1 MATRGLIGFI
11 KDGVLT
17 ASYNHY
23 DSYESGLG
31 KSLNT
36 FFNTPEKAE
45 EIANMG
51 DIRYVNDENGEVEL
65 FPNAKRATKLNLSK
79 LDPDDGAMEVAML
92 VDSFGAD
99 YAYFYDQNNKWV
111 VIKNRGIRGMI
122 DPQIDGVPSI
132 KDILYS
138 DFENEDNRMS
148 QSDIELE
155 EYFVR
160 QMKQRAGIIK

>member
-51 DIRYVNDENGEVEL
+51 DIRFIDEEDGEVEL
-65 FPNAKRATKLNLSK
+65 FPDAKRAYKLNLSK

-111 VIKNRGIRGMI
+111 VIKNKGISSMT
-122 DPQIDGVPSI
+122 DPI
-132 KDILYS
+132 KDILYL
-138 DFENEDNRMS
+138 DFENEDDRMR
-148 QSDIELE
+148 QSDIELDE
-155 EYFVR
+155 SIVR
-160 QMKQRAGIIK
+160 NFKYKAGIKK

>member
-51 DIRYVNDENGEVEL
+51 DIRFIDEEDGEVEL
-65 FPNAKRATKLNLSK
+65 FPNAKRAYKLNLSQ
-79 LDPDDGAMEVAML
+79 LDPEDGAEEVAML

-99 YAYFYDQNNKWV
+99 YAYIFNRDKWEV
-111 VIKNRGIRGMI
+111 VKNRGIRSMI
-122 DPQIDGVPSI
+122 GPI

-138 DFENEDNRMS
+138 DFENEDDRMR

-155 EYFVR
+155 ESIVNQF
-160 QMKQRAGIIK
+160 KHRAGIIK

>member
-1 MATRGLIGFI
+1 MATRGLIGFF

-17 ASYNHY
+17 STYNHY

-51 DIRYVNDENGEVEL
+51 DIRVIDDENGEVEL
-65 FPNAKRATKLNLSK
+65 FPNPKPAKKLNLSR
-79 LDPDDGAMEVAML
+79 LDPEDAAEEVAML

-99 YAYFYDQNNKWV
+99 YAYIFNGDKWE
-111 VIKNRGIRGMI
+111 VIKNSGIRSML
-122 DPQIDGVPSI
+122 DPI

-138 DFENEDNRMS
+138 DFENEEDRMS

-155 EYFVR
+155 ESIVNQFKY
-160 QMKQRAGIIK
+160 RAGIIK

>member
-51 DIRYVNDENGEVEL
+51 DIRFIDDENGEVEL
-65 FPNAKRATKLNLSK
+65 FPNAKRATKLNLSQ
-79 LDPDDGAMEVAML
+79 LDPDDGAVEVAML

-99 YAYFYDQNNKWV
+99 YAYIFNGDKWV
-111 VIKNRGIRGMI
+111 VIKNKGISSMI
-122 DPQIDGVPSI
+122 DPI

-138 DFENEDNRMS
+138 DFENEDDRMS

-155 EYFVR
+155 ESFINQFKY
-160 QMKQRAGIIK
+160 RAGIIK

>member
-1 MATRGLIGFI
+1 MATRGFIGFI

-51 DIRYVNDENGEVEL
+51 DIRFIDDENGEVEL
-65 FPNAKRATKLNLSK
+65 FPDAKRATKLNLSR
-79 LDPDDGAMEVAML
+79 LDPDDGAEEVAML
-92 VDSFGAD
+92 IDSFGAD
-99 YAYFYDQNNKWV
+99 YAYIFNGDKWV
-111 VIKNRGIRGMI
+111 VINNKGIRSML
-122 DPQIDGVPSI
+122 DPI

-138 DFENEDNRMS
+138 DFENEDDRMS

-155 EYFVR
+155 ESIVNQFKY
-160 QMKQRAGIIK
+160 RAGIIK

>member
-1 MATRGLIGFI
+1 MATRGFIGFI

-51 DIRYVNDENGEVEL
+51 DIRYVNDENGEVEM
-65 FPNAKRATKLNLSK
+65 FENPKYAVKLNLSK
-79 LDPDDGAMEVAML
+79 LDPDDGAVEVAML

-99 YAYFYDQNNKWV
+99 YAYIFNRDKWEV
-111 VIKNRGIRGMI
+111 VKNRGISSMI
-122 DPQIDGVPSI
+122 DPI

-138 DFENEDNRMS
+138 DFENEDDRMS

>member
-51 DIRYVNDENGEVEL
+51 DIRYVNDENGEVEM
-65 FPNAKRATKLNLSK
+65 FENPKYAVKLNLSK
-79 LDPDDGAMEVAML
+79 LDPEDAAEEVAML

-99 YAYFYDQNNKWV
+99 YAYIFNENKWEV
-111 VIKNRGIRGMI
+111 VKNRGIRSML
-122 DPQIDGVPSI
+122 DPI

-138 DFENEDNRMS
+138 DFENEDDRMS

-155 EYFVR
+155 ETFVR

>member
-11 KDGVLT
+11 KDGLLT

-65 FPNAKRATKLNLSK
+65 FPNAKRATKLNLSQ
-79 LDPDDGAMEVAML
+79 LDPDDGAVEVAML

-99 YAYFYDQNNKWV
+99 YAYIFNGDKWV
-111 VIKNRGIRGMI
+111 VIKNKGINSMI
-122 DPQIDGVPSI
+122 DPI
-132 KDILYS
+132 KDIIYP
-138 DFENEDNRMS
+138 DFENEDDRMS

-155 EYFVR
+155 ESFINQFKY
-160 QMKQRAGIIK
+160 RAGIIK

>member
-17 ASYNHY
+17 SSYNHY

-51 DIRYVNDENGEVEL
+51 DIRFIDDENGEVEL
-65 FPNAKRATKLNLSK
+65 FPNAKRATKLNLSQ
-79 LDPDDGAMEVAML
+79 LDPDDGAVEVAML

-99 YAYFYDQNNKWV
+99 YAYIFNGDKWV
-111 VIKNRGIRGMI
+111 VIKNKGISSMI
-122 DPQIDGVPSI
+122 DPI

-138 DFENEDNRMS
+138 DFENEDDRMS

-155 EYFVR
+155 ESFINQFKY
-160 QMKQRAGIIK
+160 RAGIIK